1 MTSENTSLH
10 VCTTPADLT
19 ALAEKLHA
27 DGRPVALVPTMGALH
42 DGHMQLVRAAKQIPN
57 AAVIVSIFVNPLQFG
72 PNEDLDSYPRTLPE
86 DLDLLASEGVY
97 AAFAPTPQDMYP
109 DGFRTT
115 VNPGPLS
122 TEMEGATRPGHF
134 AGALTVCA
142 KLFGISRADHAFF
155 GEKDYQQ
162 LTLLKQ
168 MVKDLNIPVT
178 LHPVA
183 IRREKSGLALSS
195 RNRYL
200 SDTERTLAEQLSAS
214 LRAGKDAADKGATP
228 REVVTV
234 TRDYLARY
242 PEIEVDYVELRDAG
256 LRKLNDYS
264 DNSLPARLLL
274 AARVG
279 TTRLIDNMGLMLQ
292 PWDY

>member
-1 MTSENTSLH
+1 
-10 VCTTPADLT
+10 
-19 ALAEKLHA
+19 
-27 DGRPVALVPTMGALH
+27 
-42 DGHMQLVRAAKQIPN
+42 
-57 AAVIVSIFVNPLQFG
+57 
-72 PNEDLDSYPRTLPE
+72 
-86 DLDLLASEGVY
+86 
-97 AAFAPTPQDMYP
+97 
-109 DGFRTT
+109 
-115 VNPGPLS
+115 
-122 TEMEGATRPGHF
+122 MEGATRPGHF

-292 PWDY
+292 PGDY